1 MNNER
6 TAASWLRMPVLAAL
20 AVLPAA
26 ALADSG
32 FYVGGSVGNSSL
44 DAGLGDLP
52 GLPDRLNEDGSAY
65 KGFVGY
71 RLDLPATFLG
81 VEAGYVDFG
90 KPAALSAADGE
101 NVKVDTTGT
110 NLWGIAGVEVGPL
123 EFYGKLGYV
132 AWDLDYLVRD
142 SDTGTTL
149 VSGKDDGND
158 MGYGLGVAFS
168 VGPVYLRGEYEK
180 YDAGHTD
187 LSMVSVGVSY
197 LFD

>member
-1 MNNER
+1 MAH
-6 TAASWLRMPVLAAL
+6 AAAWLRNPVLVAL

-32 FYVGGSVGNSSL
+32 IYVGGSVGSSSL

-52 GLPDRLNEDGSAY
+52 GLPNRFNEDGSAY
-65 KGFVGY
+65 KGYLGY
-71 RLDLPATFLG
+71 RLDLPLTFLG

-90 KPAALSAADGE
+90 KP
-101 NVKVDTTGT
+101 KVSSQGIDVEIDTTAT

-123 EFYGKLGYV
+123 EFFGKLGYV
-132 AWDLDYLVRD
+132 DWNFDYRVAD
-142 SDTGTTL
+142 PGAGT
-149 VSGKDDGND
+149 SFNGKDDGND

-180 YDAGHTD
+180 YDAGDTN